1 MDHDPTPADAAHDM
15 TTVLRYH
22 QRVGRF
28 GREVRGDDVQMPDP
42 RTEMETDG
50 AGFETAGYV
59 VDPDAV
65 ASAIISRLLAGRT
78 IPPPESPH
86 D

>member
-1 MDHDPTPADAAHDM
+1 
-15 TTVLRYH
+15 
-22 QRVGRF
+22 
-28 GREVRGDDVQMPDP
+28 
-42 RTEMETDG
+42 METDG

-78 IPPPESPH
+78 IPPPASSQ